1 MDERLKKRIFM
12 FYAAGIVN
20 VFLGLYV
27 LFEGGKFL
35 PQETA
40 NWLVLFFLAFAAV
53 DFYFPYAMKKK
64 WESEQAKLRGQRGAD
79 QK

>member
-20 VFLGLYV
+20 LFLGLYV
-27 LFEGGKFL
+27 FFEGGKFL
-35 PQETA
+35 PPETV
-40 NWLVLFFLAFAAV
+40 NLLVLFFLAFAAV
-53 DFYFPYAMKKK
+53 DFYFPQAMKKK
-64 WESEQAKLRGQRGAD
+64 WENDQAKLKAQRPAD